1 MELKLGS
8 NNEEASTG
16 EEESSDSPPALN
28 MLGSVEVS
36 LFISSTISELLSS
49 SLHLTAL
56 TDNNLALSRF
66 LPTNTFLVSLKTEG
80 LDL

>member
-8 NNEEASTG
+8 NSEEASTG
-16 EEESSDSPPALN
+16 EEESSDSPPSLN
-28 MLGSVEVS
+28 ILGSVDVS
-36 LFISSTISELLSS
+36 LFISSTISEVLSC
-49 SLHLTAL
+49 SLHRTAL
-56 TDNNLALSRF
+56 TDNNLALSRY